1 MTRIVYIVTGVL
13 GALVAG
19 RQLDGYDVLGG
30 MYSWPRD
37 GAR

>member
-1 MTRIVYIVTGVL
+1 MRWLTVITGVL
-13 GALVAG
+13 GSLMAG
-19 RQLDGYDVLGG
+19 RQLDGYEVLGG